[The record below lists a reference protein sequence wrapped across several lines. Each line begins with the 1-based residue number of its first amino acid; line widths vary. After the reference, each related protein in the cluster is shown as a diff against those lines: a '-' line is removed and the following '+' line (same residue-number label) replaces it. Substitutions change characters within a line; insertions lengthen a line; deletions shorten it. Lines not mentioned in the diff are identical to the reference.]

1 MPANGALHGPARHF
15 TAALRANFLFVL
27 KLDLAFQIAMREQ
40 RAAKIHDN
48 AVGLDHAGIKGR
60 VNGAQAPPDHLQH
73 SGFKRARPQQNDAGH
88 RLRVVPFGQHRH
100 IDQDLD
106 IAFVEAGEGGGAL
119 MIRHLAGHSGRTHA
133 FGRKCLANVPG
144 MLHRGAEHNGPA
156 LPGQFPPFAHH
167 GRVVH
172 IHVQHVG
179 GLGKVILAA
188 AHLAQMLQFLV
199 HALQGANKSARLD
212 QKAQGDQRV

>member
-1 MPANGALHGPARHF
+1 M
-15 TAALRANFLFVL
+15 FL
-27 KLDLAFQIAMREQ
+27 
-40 RAAKIHDN
+40 
-48 AVGLDHAGIKGR
+48 GID
-60 VNGAQAPPDHLQH
+60 GAQAPPDHLQH
-73 SGFKRARPQQNDAGH
+73 GGFKRAGPQQNDAGH
-88 RLRVVPFGQHRH
+88 RLRVIAFGQHRH

-119 MIRHLAGHSGRTHA
+119 MIRHFAGYQRRVYALSDKGRTHM
-133 FGRKCLANVPG
+133 PG
-144 MLHRGAEHNGPA
+144 VLNCGAKDNGPA

-199 HALQGANKSARLD
+199 HALQSANKGPRLD
-212 QKAQGDQRV
+212 QKPQGNQRI